1 MFVNICV
8 YVCKC
13 LCVCLYIM
21 NNYLEP
27 NLHNDINILKQYFD
41 KQNTHLITSSHAF
54 ENDCNN
60 YIKNIIKK
68 IRCSE
73 NLIKYLLSF
82 NGVDSNYRL
91 MYVCEMN
98 ELYSSRMRGLGSD
111 AGSDAVFQE
120 NHIDGPF
127 GFIPFLTLIRCIVT
141 IYNETEIKT
150 NIKGKNIACKMGEFI
165 GHDYNRDLHFIYG
178 EQLETQK
185 RYVLKLHYIL
195 YPEWMPFLLV
205 VCFKYLNTKYNS
217 IARKLFLYT
226 INPKTYGQK
235 VCTFF
240 VNFFTVIYAKGFN
253 N

>member
-1 MFVNICV
+1 
-8 YVCKC
+8 
-13 LCVCLYIM
+13 M
-21 NNYLEP
+21 NNSLEP
-27 NLHNDINILKQYFD
+27 NLDKDLTILKQYFD
-41 KQNTHLITSSHAF
+41 KQNTGSTTTSHSF

-60 YIKNIIKK
+60 FIKNIIKN
-68 IRCSE
+68 IRYSE

-82 NGVDSNYRL
+82 NNVGSHYRL
-91 MYVCEMN
+91 LHVCEMN
-98 ELYSSRMRGLGSD
+98 ELYSSRLRGVGSD

-150 NIKGKNIACKMGEFI
+150 NIKGRNIVCKAGQFI

-178 EQLETQK
+178 EQLKGEK
-185 RYVLKLHYIL
+185 RYVLKLHYVL
-195 YPEWMPFLLV
+195 YPEWMPFFLV
-205 VCFKYLNTKYNS
+205 VIYKYLNTKYNS

-235 VCTFF
+235 ICSFF
-240 VNFFTVIYAKGFN
+240 VNFFTVIYAKGFQ
-253 N
+253 